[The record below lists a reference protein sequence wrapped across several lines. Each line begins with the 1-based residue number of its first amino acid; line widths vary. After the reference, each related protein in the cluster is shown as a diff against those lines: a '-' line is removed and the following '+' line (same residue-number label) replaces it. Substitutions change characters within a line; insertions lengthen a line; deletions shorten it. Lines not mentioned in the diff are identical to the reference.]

1 MILKCLKE
9 SVGIIKNIGMQ
20 EVRNIFKKALEKK
33 WENPDYYER
42 DYYESFSEYEE
53 KKWNDFVDDHDDNFD
68 DRESYIRFYRI
79 LKLKT

>member
-9 SVGIIKNIGMQ
+9 NVGIIRNIGMQ
-20 EVRNIFKKALEKK
+20 EVRNQFKNALEKK

-42 DYYESFSEYEE
+42 NYYESFSEYEE
-53 KKWNDFVDDHDDNFD
+53 KKWNDFVDDHDDHFD

>member
-9 SVGIIKNIGMQ
+9 NVGIIKNIGMQ
-20 EVRNIFKKALEKK
+20 EVRNKFKKALEKK

-42 DYYESFSEYEE
+42 DYYENFSEYEE
-53 KKWNDFVDDHDDNFD
+53 KKWNDFVDDH
-68 DRESYIRFYRI
+68 ESSIRFYKI